1 MCTVTDLDFDFVL
14 WRLVQFTVCV
24 VSALQYDALT
34 TTMVQRS
41 QLTCTNSIQCNKTSI
56 IILVLIV

>member
-24 VSALQYDALT
+24 VSALQHDALQQWCKGHSLLAQT
-34 TTMVQRS
+34 VYNVIKLLLLS
-41 QLTCTNSIQCNKTSI
+41 LC
-56 IILVLIV
+56 